1 MAQHASAFSQA
12 VEEFAT
18 RPTKKKRSFVQRMW
32 EEKLIVSP
40 EEVQASLFDF
50 QKDHSQRASRKVLKP
65 VFDALRDY
73 DKIMDVLSKPHTTF
87 YSRDCIDSQNHKSLG
102 RSHAF
107 SVHLGR
113 TKSRYNREFDIMLC
127 LILNTLLVADCIFS
141 VFNGIMNYLNDSKIR
156 WESLPLR

>member
-73 DKIMDVLSKPHTTF
+73 DRVMDVLSKPHMTF
-87 YSRDCIDSQNHKSLG
+87 YS
-102 RSHAF
+102 
-107 SVHLGR
+107 
-113 TKSRYNREFDIMLC
+113 
-127 LILNTLLVADCIFS
+127 
-141 VFNGIMNYLNDSKIR
+141 
-156 WESLPLR
+156 